1 MLRYNPY
8 RQNYAAYISASG
20 EKKKSAPVIAGGGD
34 LYGLVPSHPIPAIA
48 AKGRSTAAAT
58 GHSLCR
64 GR

>member
-1 MLRYNPY
+1 M
-8 RQNYAAYISASG
+8 QNYAAYISASG
-20 EKKKSAPVIAGGGD
+20 EKKKSAPVIAGGSGGD